1 VHGKDWNYPSEICA
15 VIGRAVSELIRR
27 EQPLG
32 KKNVLAMLQ
41 QHSKQTADEK
51 MKAVYLQALRH
62 ILESFH

>member
-1 VHGKDWNYPSEICA
+1 MHGKDWDSPAEICA
-15 VIGRAVSELIRR
+15 VIGRAVSELIRK

-41 QHSKQTADEK
+41 QQSKLTSDEK
-51 MKAVYLQALRH
+51 LKAVYLQALRH